1 MGLGIGAALKLGVI
15 GALVLGALFVVWM
28 AFRSARKRG
37 QEEVRF
43 DQAKQ
48 SADRAQE
55 AAEIDE
61 DVDSASLDDLVDEL
75 RRK

>member
-1 MGLGIGAALKLGVI
+1 MGFGSAIQIGLIAAVVLGV
-15 GALVLGALFVVWM
+15 GMFVWM

-43 DQAKQ
+43 DQAEQ

-55 AAEIDE
+55 AAEIDDE
-61 DVDSASLDDLVDEL
+61 VSRLDPDDVDSRL